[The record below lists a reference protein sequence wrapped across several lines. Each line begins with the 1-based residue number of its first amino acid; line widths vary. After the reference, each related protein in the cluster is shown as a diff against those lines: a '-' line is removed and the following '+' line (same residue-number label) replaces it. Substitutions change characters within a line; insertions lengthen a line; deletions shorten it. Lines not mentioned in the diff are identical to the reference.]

1 MEKLLKYIKEN
12 FSEGEPILV
21 KDLKQINISY
31 DNLRQKLKKLTD
43 NNKLN
48 RISDGIYSYG
58 SLPSSNAVIENKFIK
73 RNNKVFGYYTK
84 QSLFKSLGF
93 KCKNDLDEIVTN
105 EFSAIVREIE
115 VAGTRIK
122 VRHSKIKID
131 NNNYYILQFLDLIR
145 DLDLIKTKKYELENK
160 LKLFIEKY
168 KINKNE
174 IDKYINLYPNI
185 TYRNFYK
192 YNIENMLIWIS
203 KILIRKQKNAIINI

>member
-1 MEKLLKYIKEN
+1 M
-12 FSEGEPILV
+12 

-48 RISDGIYSYG
+48 RIADGIYSYG
-58 SLPSSNAVIENKFIK
+58 TLPSANAVIENKFIK

-93 KCKNDLDEIVTN
+93 KCKKDLDEIVTN

-122 VRHSKIKID
+122 VRHSKIKIN

-145 DLDLIKTKKYELENK
+145 DLDSIEFKKNELDQK
-160 LKLFIEKY
+160 LKVFIEKY

-192 YNIENMLIWIS
+192 YNIQNMLI
-203 KILIRKQKNAIINI
+203 